1 MKTQYHMVQE
11 LMSLIEKY
19 VDDPIKVTQMDV
31 YDKVYE
37 YGDMMYHKGV
47 KGDQS
52 LNKEN
57 P

>member
-37 YGDMMYHKGV
+37 YGDMMYYKGI
-47 KGDQS
+47 KSTQS
-52 LNKEN
+52 EESQ
-57 P
+57 